1 MRLMQRPKGV
11 LMIKKIW
18 IAALSVMSMLV
29 LPTSSLSAASEE
41 TSNVDICPG
50 IDETKVNQVDI
61 LILLDNSKS
70 LSSEKTGSD
79 KERKRFDALQ
89 TLFESVSKGLKN
101 SDGSDSR
108 VKVDVSLMAFAE
120 KARMIPLKNQI
131 FDPVALADEISNA
144 LPDKDQGSGTNFIS
158 ALDEAAKFMESRQ
171 PASCKFLIWFTD
183 GAFSFPASSKNTPQ
197 ENIDLDKKKLGELTD
212 GTCSEKSWAKRLR
225 NSGVNT
231 YVVLLGDLDAIRK
244 LEPEALDPSLALMT
258 QITGDQSTKEFGDIV
273 FCPGEK
279 PTVVGEI
286 FSVSS
291 NDIKKLTPVFQ
302 RIGLLVGGSQDI
314 SCPTKVI
321 RFTTPELPDLK
332 FFKSFSIISL
342 ELEVLPLLSQID
354 VLTLE
359 GRSQVSSD
367 FFEAV
372 ETNSATQLDL
382 KPIVGRPLKSG
393 WKFALDTKKGFCIM
407 AKFIDPP
414 KVKITKSGSNPTVVK
429 SSDGILTSEE
439 TTGISY
445 QLDKKPIS
453 PDEIMSQFDE
463 IDASFLDRLT
473 GQLVIEA
480 DPENPVFSNPLTII
494 PEVDKPLPGIQCFE
508 PFVFKPEN
516 APTSKDTPEDRNFLT
531 SSCTVMTKDLPA
543 SSKLE
548 IDIAL
553 LVSELKSRPGCDV
566 IEASL
571 IIDGQRRGGKYD
583 VPVNVV
589 QAVALNFEVGKK
601 DTLCNLQNFAGV
613 QFVYGD
619 DNKFQETA
627 SVTVDFDFKS
637 PPDIWWVRIGTL
649 AIVLLAIL
657 LSLMLLRYITSL
669 FAIMPDKGSVYS
681 YESLIE
687 ISMSSFGQVI
697 VLINGEESSK
707 FQPSGADLKLPNNKS
722 SKSSMELQAI
732 KLERKL
738 GNFFRPFADPK
749 AKVVANDLVSYWQRA
764 IGGGLS
770 VPFRNAI
777 IVSRPKD
784 NASNTTKLTAQL
796 TLIVSKTGA
805 DGGIE
810 GVRTLIQGQKL
821 KDVCKDYRDR
831 YLSGDAIE
839 SDKSNPSPNNPNDG
853 GRSAPSTAKPPPP
866 RQPGSPPPSPKLG
879 A

>member
-1 MRLMQRPKGV
+1 MQRPKGV
-11 LMIKKIW
+11 MVTKKIW
-18 IAALSVMSMLV
+18 ITALSVMIMLV
-29 LPTSSLSAASEE
+29 LPTSSLSAAGEE

-50 IDETKVNQVDI
+50 VDETKVDQVDI

-79 KERKRFDALQ
+79 KERKRFDALR

-101 SDGSDSR
+101 PDGSGSR
-108 VKVDVSLMAFAE
+108 VTVDVSLMAFAE
-120 KARMIPLKNQI
+120 KAIEIKLKNQI
-131 FDPVALADEISNA
+131 FDPVALANEISDV
-144 LPDKDQGSGTNFIS
+144 LPDKGQGSGTNFIS

-197 ENIDLDKKKLGELTD
+197 ENIDLDKKKLEELKD
-212 GTCSEKSWAKRLR
+212 GICNEKSWAKRLR

-258 QITGDQSTKEFGDIV
+258 QITGDQSTKEFGDIA

-286 FSVSS
+286 FSVAS
-291 NDIKKLTPVFQ
+291 NDITKLTPVFQ
-302 RIGLLVGGSQDI
+302 RIGLAVGGSQDI
-314 SCPTKVI
+314 YCPTPEVI
-321 RFTTPELPDLK
+321 GFKTAGLPDLK
-332 FFKSFSIISL
+332 FFKLISIISL
-342 ELEVLPLLSQID
+342 EGEILPLLSQID
-354 VLTLE
+354 VLTPE

-367 FFEAV
+367 FFEAI
-372 ETNSATQLDL
+372 ETNSASLLDL
-382 KPIVGRPLKSG
+382 KPIMGRPLGTG
-393 WKFALDTKKGFCIM
+393 WKFALDTKKGFCIV

-414 KVKITKSGSNPTVVK
+414 KVKITKSGDNPTVVK

-439 TTGISY
+439 TTRVSY

-453 PDEIMSQFDE
+453 PDEIMSRFDQ
-463 IDASFLDRLT
+463 ISVSFLKGLT
-473 GQLVIEA
+473 GQLMIEA
-480 DPENPVFSNPLTII
+480 DPTNPVFSNPLTVI
-494 PEVDKPLPGIQCFE
+494 PEVDKPLPGIQCLE
-508 PFVFKPEN
+508 PFVFMVN
-516 APTSKDTPEDRNFLT
+516 AQTSGDTPKDRNFLT

-548 IDIAL
+548 INIDF

-566 IEASL
+566 IKASL
-571 IIDGQRRGGKYD
+571 IVDGQTRGGKYD

-589 QAVALNFEVGKK
+589 QAVALNFEVGEK

-619 DNKFQETA
+619 GNEFQETA
-627 SVTVDFDFKS
+627 SVTVDFKFEL
-637 PPDIWWVRIGTL
+637 PPDLWRVRIVTA

-669 FAIMPDKGSVYS
+669 LAVMPDKGKIYS

-707 FQPSGADLKLPNNKS
+707 FQPSGADLKLPKNKS
-722 SKSSMELQAI
+722 TKSSMELQEI

-749 AKVVANDLVSYWQRA
+749 AKVMNTDQVSYWQQA
-764 IGGGLS
+764 SGGGLS
-770 VPFRNAI
+770 IPFRKAI
-777 IVSRPKD
+777 IVSKPKD
-784 NASNTTKLTAQL
+784 NGLNTTKLTAQL
-796 TLIVSKTGA
+796 TLIVSNTGA

-810 GVRTLIQGQKL
+810 GVRTLIQSQQL

-831 YLSGDAIE
+831 YLSADEEKPVQPG
-839 SDKSNPSPNNPNDG
+839 PSPDNPKG
-853 GRSAPSTAKPPPP
+853 GGGSAPSTTKPPPP
-866 RQPGSPPPSPKLG
+866 RRPEPPPPSP
-879 A
+879 